1 MSFPIPPYI
10 YMHRPFSI
18 NTPFS
23 IIYVELHLSLLH
35 GLHKG
40 PVGTSTDPMK
50 EWSDHS
56 WPSGCSRD
64 LGWLPQ
70 HTQIVAILMVPSID
84 SVADDLPLLVE
95 AEDAARA
102 DLAADPAW
110 SLGPRFDI
118 VATTVKKMPEQTTS

>member
-1 MSFPIPPYI
+1 MYKAFEGFTKGSTDGMGPTYVISHTPLYLHAPSLFHKY
-10 YMHRPFSI
+10 
-18 NTPFS
+18 PFS

-84 SVADDLPLLVE
+84 SEADSLPLLEE

-110 SLGPRFDI
+110 SF
-118 VATTVKKMPEQTTS
+118 